1 MIRIL
6 LRVTSAPE
14 QIVSG
19 PDRSTAGPDAG
30 TGAGGVRL
38 DIQAL
43 RALAVALV
51 VVFHFWPSALSGGY
65 VGVDVFF
72 VISGFLITGHLLK
85 HPPATPRD
93 LAEFWGR
100 RIRRLLPAALTVL
113 VATLAATWWLAPS
126 TMWLGT
132 AKQAVASAVYVQNW
146 LLADESVDYLA
157 ADNVATPVQHY
168 WSLSIEEQFYL
179 GWPVL
184 VLVAALVA
192 RRAGLGLRRC
202 VGVAVLAV
210 LATSLLWSFLQ
221 RDDPAG
227 YFVTWTR
234 TWELAAGGLVAVA
247 LPRLQGLPSAVR
259 VLGAWLG
266 LALVALAALRYDAAT
281 AFPGTAALVPVLGT
295 ALVVAV
301 SVGPGRASP
310 LPAIALRPVQELGG
324 ISYAVYLWH
333 WPVVVLLPFALGEE
347 PATWQLLLALAAV
360 LVLSYL
366 TKVLVE
372 DPLRGRRPLGVPLR
386 RSFVFAVVGAVLVA
400 GGAVAVRHQ
409 ALEAQRAPVAG
420 ELADPCLGAGAVVNG
435 CDVQG
440 ERLVT
445 TGAFAATD
453 MKSVYNGRCTSSL
466 GSLRADPTC
475 HYGSDADD
483 ALRVAMV
490 GNSHAAHWL
499 PAFRGLAED
508 RAWSLTTYFVFECH
522 TADRLVA
529 FPEQVQTDDCETF
542 NERAVD
548 EVADGGF
555 DMVVLANRTLVPLV
569 GLEGEDLAEENR
581 RATEASYRRIITR
594 WLDAGSRVLVMR
606 DNPRRQEEETV
617 PQCVDLHPDDL
628 AACDRPL
635 AEADVADPEG
645 DVAAELATTD
655 PRVGL
660 FDVRPYLCPDDTCR
674 AVVGGVVT
682 LADLHHLTGTFVRTL
697 RAPVADAVDD
707 LLAGDRRRRAPRAG

>member
-1 MIRIL
+1 M
-6 LRVTSAPE
+6 
-14 QIVSG
+14 
-19 PDRSTAGPDAG
+19 
-30 TGAGGVRL
+30 RL

-72 VISGFLITGHLLK
+72 VISGYLITGHLLQ
-85 HPPATPRD
+85 HPPATARD

-113 VATLAATWWLAPS
+113 LATLAATWWLAPT

-184 VLVAALVA
+184 VLLAALVA
-192 RRAGLGLRRC
+192 RRSGLGVRRC
-202 VGVAVLAV
+202 VGVAVLGV
-210 LATSLLWSFLQ
+210 LATSLLWSFLE
-221 RDDPAG
+221 REDPAG

-247 LPRLQGLPSAVR
+247 LPRLPSLPPAAR
-259 VLGAWLG
+259 VLGAWAG
-266 LALVALAALRYDAAT
+266 LAMVALAAVRYDAAT
-281 AFPGTAALVPVLGT
+281 AFPGLAALVPVLGT
-295 ALVVAV
+295 ALVIAV
-301 SVGPGRASP
+301 SVGRGALSP
-310 LPAIALRPVQELGG
+310 LPAMALRPVQELGG

-333 WPVVVLLPFALGEE
+333 WPVVVLLPFALDDE
-347 PATWQLLLALAAV
+347 PATWQLLVALGAV

-386 RSFVFAVVGAVLVA
+386 RSFVFAVAGAVLVA
-400 GGAVAVRHQ
+400 GGAVVVRHQ

-420 ELADPCLGAGAVVNG
+420 ELADPCLGAGAVING
-435 CDVQG
+435 CDLQG

-445 TGAFAATD
+445 TSAFAATD

-466 GSLRADPTC
+466 GGLREDPTC
-475 HYGSDADD
+475 HYGSDAED
-483 ALRVAMV
+483 AFRVAMV

-499 PAFRGLAED
+499 PAFRGMAED

-522 TADRLVA
+522 TADRPIA

-542 NERAVD
+542 NQRAIS
-548 EVADGGF
+548 EVADQGF
-555 DMVVLANRTLVPLV
+555 DLVVLANRTLVPLV
-569 GLEGEDLAEENR
+569 GLEGEDRAEENLR
-581 RATEASYRRIITR
+581 ETEASYRRVITT
-594 WLDAGSRVLVMR
+594 WLDAGSKVLVMR

-617 PQCVDLHPDDL
+617 PQCVDLHQEDL

-645 DVAAELATTD
+645 DVAADLAATD

-660 FDVRPYLCPDDTCR
+660 FDVRPYLCPEATCR
-674 AVVGGVVT
+674 AVVGGVIT

-697 RAPVADAVDD
+697 RPPVQDAVDA
-707 LLAGDRRRRAPRAG
+707 LLDGDRRRRAPRSG